1 MGKGKTKIHLENQGA
16 NRSNMNWCTHPR
28 SGRVRY
34 QTITI
39 NKTLYAPFPE
49 ADSIS
54 DLRLEAVLNIV
65 SLDYMIRNYSFGEI
79 MLLCMAHVQWFSRCG
94 IGDKEK
100 QKKVLQ
106 YFADTVLKVKV
117 KCLEL
122 WHSDTPILFTQMQ
135 HEDGRTGC
143 LWHILSALSMLTPQ
157 GWRLWQFC
165 GIFWQIMGHIKWQH
179 TDI

>member
-1 MGKGKTKIHLENQGA
+1 MLLFQRLIQSQTLDWRLSWTLWAWIT
-16 NRSNMNWCTHPR
+16 S
-28 SGRVRY
+28 SG
-34 QTITI
+34 TI
-39 NKTLYAPFPE
+39 P
-49 ADSIS
+49 
-54 DLRLEAVLNIV
+54 
-65 SLDYMIRNYSFGEI
+65 GGI

-157 GWRLWQFC
+157 GWRLWRFC

>member
-1 MGKGKTKIHLENQGA
+1 MYSSKEWKGKI
-16 NRSNMNWCTHPR
+16 SNYNYKQNTICSFSRGWFNLRPYIDWRLSWTLWAWITW
-28 SGRVRY
+28 SG
-34 QTITI
+34 TI
-39 NKTLYAPFPE
+39 P
-49 ADSIS
+49 
-54 DLRLEAVLNIV
+54 
-65 SLDYMIRNYSFGEI
+65 GGI

-165 GIFWQIMGHIKWQH
+165 GRFWQIMGHIKWH